1 MTSSTTEP
9 TDTSDSNDS
18 TDSADSAD
26 STEPGIPGL
35 LKIGRVTK
43 PHGLKGEVV
52 VQLWT
57 DQLDRL
63 ESGSVLSSPSGPLS
77 VVSSSPGPG
86 GAGSDRY
93 IVSFAE
99 CADRA
104 AADRLRGVE
113 LSAEAIVQPGTLW
126 VHELVGAVVR
136 DAGGAELGRVVAVEA
151 NPASDLM
158 VLESGGLIPVHF
170 VTGHDAAA
178 GTVDVDI
185 PEGLLDL

>member
-1 MTSSTTEP
+1 MASRPAWTSSTTEP
-9 TDTSDSNDS
+9 GPE
-18 TDSADSAD
+18 A
-26 STEPGIPGL
+26 L

-43 PHGLKGEVV
+43 AHGLRGEVI

-57 DQLDRL
+57 DHLERLDA
-63 ESGSVLSSPSGPLS
+63 GTVLSSPSGPLS
-77 VVSSSPGPG
+77 VVSSSPAPG
-86 GAGSDRY
+86 GAGRDRF

-99 CADRA
+99 CTDRA
-104 AADRLRGVE
+104 GAERLRGVE
-113 LSAEAIVQPGTLW
+113 LSAKALEQPGTLW

-136 DAGGAELGRVVAVEA
+136 DAGGVSLGRVAAVEA

-170 VTGHDAAA
+170 VTGHDPAA